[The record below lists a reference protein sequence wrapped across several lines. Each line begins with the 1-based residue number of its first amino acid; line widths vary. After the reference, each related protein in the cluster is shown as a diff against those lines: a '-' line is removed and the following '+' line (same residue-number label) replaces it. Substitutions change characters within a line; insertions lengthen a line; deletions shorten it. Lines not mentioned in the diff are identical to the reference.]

1 MKRRIFEFT
10 AIVCIC
16 IALFQAARSVEDL
29 SRKKN
34 QLEVLYMPS
43 GEFLEQASLGYRNLV
58 ADLLWFRTVQYYGG
72 WIKDENDLSL
82 FSHLIEVV
90 TELDP
95 QFIFAYTFGAL
106 IISQDIG
113 YYAGGIEVLK
123 KGMWNNPDNWWI
135 PFEIGFIYYVDA
147 QDYAN
152 AERYFN
158 LASRLPG
165 ADEIAKR
172 FAAFAAKRSGD
183 LEASLRMWEDLARTS
198 DNPDIRM
205 IAERYIEKLKSQIE
219 EARKK

>member
-1 MKRRIFEFT
+1 VKRRIFEFT

>member
-1 MKRRIFEFT
+1 MKRKIFDV
-10 AIVCIC
+10 AAAVLLLL
-16 IALFQAARSVEDL
+16 ALFQAGRTVEGI
-29 SRKKN
+29 SQKKLD
-34 QLEVLYMPS
+34 LEVLYMPS
-43 GEFLEQASLGYRNLV
+43 GEFLEQASLGYRNLA

-82 FSHLIEVV
+82 FSHLIEVI
-90 TELDP
+90 TDLDP

-113 YYAGGIEVLK
+113 YYAGGVEVLK
-123 KGMWNNPDNWWI
+123 KGMQNNPGNWWI

-152 AERYFN
+152 AERYFH

-183 LEASLRMWEDLARTS
+183 LEVSLRMWEELARTS

-205 IAERYIEKLKSQIE
+205 IAERYIEKLKIQIE
-219 EARKK
+219 EAKSK